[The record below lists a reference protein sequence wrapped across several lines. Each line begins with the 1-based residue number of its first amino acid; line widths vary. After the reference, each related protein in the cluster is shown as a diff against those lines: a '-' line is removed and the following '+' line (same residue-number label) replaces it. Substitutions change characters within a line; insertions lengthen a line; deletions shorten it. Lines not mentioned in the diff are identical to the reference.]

1 MSEQD
6 SMRQGVMFGKRAMLA
21 LAIQMF
27 ENMKSQDPTDTDY
40 SLSNVITIADAIAAL
55 RELEC

>member
-27 ENMKSQDPTDTDY
+27 ENMKSQDPTDTEY
-40 SLSNVITIADAIAAL
+40 SMSNVITISEAIEAL